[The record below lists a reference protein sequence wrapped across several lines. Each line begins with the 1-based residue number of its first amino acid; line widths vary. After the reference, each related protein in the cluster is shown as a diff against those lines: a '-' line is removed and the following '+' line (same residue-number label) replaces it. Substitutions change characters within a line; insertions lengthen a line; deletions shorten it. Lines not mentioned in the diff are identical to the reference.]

1 MISLQHISKSYQSSL
16 DRVTLFTDLNWE
28 MSSGWFVALMGAS
41 GTGKSSLLSLMAGII
56 QPDTGHILLGD
67 TDISRFTSEEM
78 IEWRGKNIAFIFQA
92 FELIPNLSAEENI
105 DLVLDISHAKRR
117 YTTEI
122 ILEKVGL
129 SGKWKRYPKELS
141 GGEQQRLAIAR
152 AFVADVPYL
161 FADEPTGNLD
171 EANATRIMD
180 LIDTLHEETGNTIVM
195 ITHDPDI
202 AKRAD
207 MIYKLQGGSL
217 HTYTW

>member
-1 MISLQHISKSYQSSL
+1 MISLKHISKSYQSSI
-16 DRVTLFTDLNWE
+16 DRVTLFTDLDWE
-28 MSSGWFVALMGAS
+28 ISSGAFVALMGAS
-41 GTGKSSLLSLMAGII
+41 GAGKSSLLSLIAGII
-56 QPDTGHILLGD
+56 PPDAGNIVLGD
-67 TDISRFTSEEM
+67 MDITRLTKDQM

-92 FELIPNLSAEENI
+92 FELIPNLTAEENI

-117 YTTEI
+117 YSTEN

-129 SGKWKRYPKELS
+129 SGKGKRYPKELS

-171 EANATRIMD
+171 ETNALRIMD
-180 LIDTLHEETGNTIVM
+180 LIDTLHQETGNTIIM

-207 MIYKLQGGSL
+207 QIYKLQGWAL
-217 HTYTW
+217 HIHTQ